1 MNSDKAA
8 TIIQRWFRKRL
19 SRSQCPIS
27 HQAFVADYEIVLDKQ
42 AYNANELYINLKYSN
57 QVPHTRREL
66 TCEEID
72 TIRIKRNPFIT
83 NNCNHNQCI
92 LDKQRK
98 PSKPSKPSRPS
109 KPIILSLNK
118 SSILDISSSE
128 RHI

>member
-1 MNSDKAA
+1 MNNDKAA

-27 HQAFVADYEIVLDKQ
+27 HQAFAADYEIVLDKQ
-42 AYNANELYINLKYSN
+42 VYNANELYINLKYSN
-57 QVPHTRREL
+57 KVPHTRREL

-83 NNCNHNQCI
+83 NNCNHNHNQCI

-98 PSKPSKPSRPS
+98 PSKPS

-118 SSILDISSSE
+118 SSILDISSLE